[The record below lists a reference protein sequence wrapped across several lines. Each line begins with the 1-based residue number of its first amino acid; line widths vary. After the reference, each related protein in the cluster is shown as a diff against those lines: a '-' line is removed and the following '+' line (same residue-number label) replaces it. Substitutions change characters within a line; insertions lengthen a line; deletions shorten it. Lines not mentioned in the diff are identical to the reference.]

1 MRISEYNAPV
11 AENIKA
17 IIEEK
22 GLKQAI
28 IAKRAGCSQQMLSDM
43 LAGRK
48 IIKVS
53 DVVLLSSVLGVD
65 ANSLFRRREKE
76 TTKEKNNAS
85 LAINGD
91 GSVELKAD
99 EIVINQESDKC
110 CHQS

>member
-1 MRISEYNAPV
+1 MKISEYNAPV

-22 GLKQAI
+22 GLKQVI

-65 ANSLFRRREKE
+65 ANSLFRRKE
-76 TTKEKNNAS
+76 STKEKSNAS

-99 EIVINQESDKC
+99 EIVINQEAR
-110 CHQS
+110 

>member
-53 DVVLLSSVLGVD
+53 DVVLLSSVLEVD

-76 TTKEKNNAS
+76 TTKEKSNAS

-99 EIVINQESDKC
+99 EIVINQESDK
-110 CHQS
+110 